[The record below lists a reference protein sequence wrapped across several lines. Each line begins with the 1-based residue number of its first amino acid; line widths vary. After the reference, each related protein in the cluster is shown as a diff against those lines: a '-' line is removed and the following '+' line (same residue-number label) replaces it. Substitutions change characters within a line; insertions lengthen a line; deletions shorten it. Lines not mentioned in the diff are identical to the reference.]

1 MRFEVAKEHGCKLLF
16 VGDEFG
22 KTNIGTVL

>member
-16 VGDEFG
+16 VGDDFG
-22 KTNIGTVL
+22 KTDIGTVL